1 MVETFISKAG
11 QGKSA
16 CMLIEAA
23 KQSGKSVA
31 FISLEMTTKEIMQR
45 LKLIKPTTNNFRV
58 FSPREG
64 EAKFCF
70 RRDEKTLSSW
80 LMDKLSQLAED
91 FDIICID
98 AVENSVNGYLKKSDY
113 ERLNKACFGGFM
125 SQCESLWVSQH
136 INDKLAYGENYME
149 SIVAVE
155 SAEIEGLVKVKQIC
169 RKIEHPL
176 LPNTFLIE
184 SVDLVKKEVHAYN
197 LSNLFKN
204 K

>member
-11 QGKSA
+11 QGKSI
-16 CMLIEAA
+16 CLLIEAA
-23 KQSGKSVA
+23 KQSEKSVA
-31 FISLEMTTKEIMQR
+31 FISLEMTTQEIMKR
-45 LKLIKPTTNNFRV
+45 LVCIKPTTNNFRV
-58 FSPREG
+58 FSPRG
-64 EAKFCF
+64 
-70 RRDEKTLSSW
+70 DEKTLSSW
-80 LMDKLSQLAED
+80 LMNKLSQLAED

-136 INDKLAYGENYME
+136 VNYKLAYGEDYME

-197 LSNLFKN
+197 LNNIFKN

>member
-23 KQSGKSVA
+23 KQNGKSVA
-31 FISLEMTTKEIMQR
+31 FISLEMTTKQIMQR
-45 LKLIKPTTNNFRV
+45 LECIKPTTNNFRV
-58 FSPREG
+58 FAPRG
-64 EAKFCF
+64 
-70 RRDEKTLSSW
+70 DEKTLGSW
-80 LMDKLSQLAED
+80 LMVKLSQLAED

-113 ERLNKACFGGFM
+113 KRLNKACFGGFM

-136 INDKLAYGENYME
+136 INAKLAYGENYME

-155 SAEIEGLVKVKQIC
+155 SAEIEGIVKVKQIC